1 MKDKRMMRGLLSDMY
16 ESDAWVRAFM
26 DECFIMWG
34 LPCSTMACMSQK
46 DRTLFAWGMLH
57 ITQSMSKDR
66 DIWMGMKE
74 KVLPSKA
81 AWEYSRRFWTTTGMD
96 LIPPMPGPEAQEPQT
111 IALAGPMK
119 VDGKDTHV
127 SGSS

>member
-1 MKDKRMMRGLLSDMY
+1 MMRGRLGDLY

-57 ITQSMSKDR
+57 ITQTMSNDR
-66 DIWMGMKE
+66 STWMGMKD
-74 KVLPSKA
+74 KIQPAKA
-81 AWEYSRRFWTTTGMD
+81 AWEYSRRMWEKTGMV
-96 LIPPMPGPEAQEPQT
+96 LIPPMPAQIREEPANM
-111 IALAGPMK
+111 ALEGPMK
-119 VDGKDTHV
+119 IDGKDTYV